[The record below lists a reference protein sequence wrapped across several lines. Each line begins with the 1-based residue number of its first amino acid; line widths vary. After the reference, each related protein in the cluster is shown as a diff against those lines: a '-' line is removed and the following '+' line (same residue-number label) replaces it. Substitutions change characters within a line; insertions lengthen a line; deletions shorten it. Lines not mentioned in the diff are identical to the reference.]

1 MAVKDKDSILVD
13 YTLTN
18 TTDNK
23 VVSTGATYSLQI
35 GGSRMLPGFQ
45 TGIIGMNVGETKTI
59 TLTPENA
66 WGVYDT
72 NLRIHVPFFK
82 HLIGSGDTSD
92 YPVGSW
98 LPATVIP
105 PSKVIGVTGDTATI
119 DCNNVLAGKN
129 LSLEVTLKQIRVLPS
144 E

>member
-1 MAVKDKDSILVD
+1 MAVIDKDSIIID

-35 GGSRMLPGFQ
+35 GGSNMLPGFEA
-45 TGIIGMNVGETKTI
+45 GIIGMDIDETKTI

-72 NLRIHVPFFK
+72 NLRKHVPFFK

-98 LPATVIP
+98 LPNVTP

-144 E
+144 